1 MKYALG
7 NMLGASKSMEPKY
20 STICCCGDSI
30 TDRISYR
37 DSAYEHIVMSTDGW
51 GAALETL
58 SGQRIRSVS
67 RGNTGISGNPPPSN
81 DRDHGYSGIT
91 AEAYLIG
98 SAATGSS
105 WLGSVIPIE
114 WAKNTNADLYVVHV
128 GTNDLPN
135 VSLTSQQVADRVIAI
150 WLNLVAAGKKVIGTD
165 ILQRTATYSGWNSTL
180 RDKVNSVNS
189 ILRSSWQSSGI
200 KGYRQW
206 DDLVDKD
213 VNGYAASTE
222 FPNDGIHPTQRIG
235 HKLGKDLLN
244 YLQIKNLKSTPPVVP
259 LSGSAL
265 WLTPNPYVA
274 GNQGN
279 GLATSWASIGIS
291 LGTNA
296 TASKITDPDGS
307 AWQRLSLSASIAFS
321 QSGLYSRI
329 TSGIPASGTRVRAT
343 AKVRIP
349 SAGALTS
356 INLQVQQVNAPQASD
371 WMELFGRGGGT
382 AISSPLIH
390 GDEYFMHSEPFTIQ
404 SGVTQLW
411 LLVGFTCA
419 SGGGVYEFK
428 EAGIYLDPL

>member
-7 NMLGASKSMEPKY
+7 NMLGASKSMESKY

-30 TDRISYR
+30 TDRISHR
-37 DSAYEHIVMSTDGW
+37 DSAYEYIVMSTDGW

-67 RGNTGISGNPPPSN
+67 RGNTGISGTPPPSN

-98 SAATGSS
+98 SASTGSS

-135 VSLTSQQVADRVIAI
+135 VSLTPQQVADRVIAI

-180 RDKVNSVNS
+180 RDKVNLVNS

-206 DDLVDKD
+206 DNLVDKD
-213 VNGYAASTE
+213 VNGYAASIE

-244 YLQIKNLKSTPPVVP
+244 YLQIKNLKSTPPVIP
-259 LSGSAL
+259 SSGSAL
-265 WLTPNPYVA
+265 WLTPNPYVE

-279 GLATSWASIGIS
+279 GLAPSWAGIGIS

-296 TASKITDPDGS
+296 TASKITDQDGS
-307 AWQRLSLSASIAFS
+307 VWQRLSLSASIAFS
-321 QSGLYSRI
+321 QAGLYSRI

-343 AKVRIP
+343 AKVKIP

-356 INLQVQQVNAPQASD
+356 INLQVQQINAPQASD

-382 AISSPLIH
+382 AISSPLIS

-419 SGGGVYEFK
+419 SGGSVYEFK